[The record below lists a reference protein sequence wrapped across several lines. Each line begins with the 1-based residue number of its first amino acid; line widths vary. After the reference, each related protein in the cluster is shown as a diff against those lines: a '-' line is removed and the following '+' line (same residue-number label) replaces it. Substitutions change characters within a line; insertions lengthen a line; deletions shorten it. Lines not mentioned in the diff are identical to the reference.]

1 MAKKS
6 NKGFDYEEKINQILI
21 KKKLIPK
28 DSKITGGADK
38 ADVSLIYKNNKILI
52 ELKNKDKSADYGQKE
67 LLWTVERKWHWSEKK
82 EEDRI
87 TDLYNK
93 LRIIENHIPKGFVPR
108 KYSKVKKKE
117 DKIKSIYED
126 IKPEDYEYDKN
137 KIEKRDIE
145 IPLDTLFTYYEI
157 KNRFYIQVENFGFY
171 HLKKDKFNIG
181 TKQFDGKISLRLR
194 AKYRGSRRNILIKPW
209 DYGLLAKIGINKM
222 PTESELDIEEKNG
235 RKFPFI

>member
-1 MAKKS
+1 MPKKS

-38 ADVSLIYKNNKILI
+38 ADVSLIYKNNEILI

-67 LLWTVERKWHWSEKK
+67 LLWTTNKKWHWSEKK
-82 EEDRI
+82 NNDPI
-87 TDLYNK
+87 IDLYKK
-93 LRIIENHIPKGFVPR
+93 LKIIENHIPKDFIPR

-117 DKIKSIYED
+117 DKIKSIYEN
-126 IKPEDYEYDKN
+126 IKPEDYTYDKD

-145 IPLDTLFTYYEI
+145 IPLNTLFTYYER
-157 KNRFYIQVENFGFY
+157 KDLFYIQIENFGFY
-171 HLKKDKFNIG
+171 HLIKDKFNIG

-194 AKYRGSRRNILIKPW
+194 AKYRGSSRNILTKPW
-209 DYGLLAKIGINKM
+209 DYGFLAKIGINKM
-222 PTESELDIEEKNG
+222 PTESELDLEEKG
-235 RKFPFI
+235 GKKFPFK

>member
-1 MAKKS
+1 MVKKS
-6 NKGFDYEEKINQILI
+6 NKGFDYEKKINQILI
-21 KKKLIPK
+21 QKKLLPK
-28 DSKITGGADK
+28 NNKITGGADK
-38 ADVSLIYKNNKILI
+38 ADVSIIYKNKKILI

-67 LLWTVERKWHWSEKK
+67 LLWTPEKK
-82 EEDRI
+82 WYWTLKKVNDPI
-87 TDLYNK
+87 NDLYEK
-93 LRIIENHIPKGFVPR
+93 LKIIENHIPKDFIPR
-108 KYSKVKKKE
+108 KYSKVKDKK

-157 KNRFYIQVENFGFY
+157 KNRFYIQIENCGFY

-194 AKYRGSRRNILIKPW
+194 AKYRGSSRNILIKPW
-209 DYGLLAKIGINKM
+209 DYGFLAKISINKM
-222 PTESELDIEEKNG
+222 PTESTFDLEEKNG
-235 RKFPFI
+235 KKFPFI